1 MKELEIGVQTTEDG
15 LEYFGLD
22 ELNAELA
29 KGARVVRLEEGDI
42 LVMEDAEDDEA
53 DAEQVSVPED
63 EEGFLLAGFTLK
75 VQLEET

>member
-29 KGARVVRLEEGDI
+29 NGARVLRLDEGDI
-42 LVMEDAEDDEA
+42 LVLEDAEDDGE
-53 DAEQVSVPED
+53 EVTVPED

-75 VQLEET
+75 VQLEDA